1 MGIRILLV
9 IESEMLLDSDLI
21 KIIINNYIFYL
32 YNI

>member
-1 MGIRILLV
+1 MAIRILLV
-9 IESEMLLDSDLI
+9 IESELLLDTDLI